1 MADLSVDIGR
11 LKLKN
16 PVILASG
23 TCGVEL
29 QKFTDLSKLG
39 AIITKTVT
47 LNPRKGNLPPRIF
60 ETHCGMLNS
69 IGLENP
75 GVDVFIAEKLPE
87 FMALKTKVIVS
98 IAGETFS
105 AFVKVARKLD
115 DTQVDAL
122 EINVSCPN
130 VEKGGVEF
138 SNKES
143 VYRLAKDI
151 KKVTSKPVIIKLSPN
166 VGNLEEVAMSAED
179 GGADA
184 VSLINTLYGLAI
196 DVDTKK
202 PQLGG
207 VTGGL
212 SGPCIKPVALYYV
225 YKVKEIV
232 NIPVIG
238 IGGISSANDALEFL
252 VVGASAVEIGT
263 ANFINP
269 NIGLE
274 IVEGLNSYC
283 DKNKINK
290 LTEIINSKAF

>member
-1 MADLSVDIGR
+1 MVDLSVDIGN
-11 LKLKN
+11 LELKN

-23 TCGVEL
+23 TCGPEL
-29 QKFTDLSKLG
+29 QRFTNLSRLG

-47 LNPRKGNLPPRIF
+47 LNPRVGNPPPRTF

-75 GVDVFIAEKLPE
+75 GIDAFIAEKLPE
-87 FMALKTKVIVS
+87 FMTLNTKVIVS
-98 IAGETFS
+98 IAGDTFS
-105 AFVKVARKLD
+105 SYVEVARKLD
-115 DTQVDAL
+115 DTKADAL

-138 SNKES
+138 GDKES
-143 VYRLAKDI
+143 VYRLAKEI
-151 KKVTSKPVIIKLSPN
+151 KEVTSKPIIMKLSPN
-166 VGNLEEVAMSAED
+166 VGKLEEVAISAEN

-184 VSLINTLYGLAI
+184 VSLINTLYGLAV
-196 DVDTKK
+196 DVDTKE

-212 SGPCIKPVALYYV
+212 SGPCIKPVALYYL
-225 YKVKEIV
+225 YKVKEAINV
-232 NIPVIG
+232 PVIG
-238 IGGISSANDALEFL
+238 MGGISSTSDALEFL
-252 VVGASAVEIGT
+252 IVGASAIEIGT

-269 NIGLE
+269 NIGVE

-290 LTEIINSKAF
+290 LAEIINSRAF

>member
-1 MADLSVDIGR
+1 MAALSVDIGSLR
-11 LKLKN
+11 LKN

-23 TCGVEL
+23 TCGPEL
-29 QKFTDLSKLG
+29 QRFTDLSRLG

-47 LNPRKGNLPPRIF
+47 LNPRVGNPPPRTF

-75 GVDVFIAEKLPE
+75 GIDAFIAEKLPE
-87 FMALKTKVIVS
+87 FMTLNTKVIVS
-98 IAGETFS
+98 IAGDTFS
-105 AFVKVARKLD
+105 SYVEVARKLD
-115 DTQVDAL
+115 NTKADAL

-138 SNKES
+138 GDKES
-143 VYRLAKDI
+143 VYRLAKEI
-151 KKVTSKPVIIKLSPN
+151 KEVTSKPIIMKLSPN
-166 VGNLEEVAMSAED
+166 VGKLEEVAISAEN

-196 DVDTKK
+196 DVDTKE

-207 VTGGL
+207 ITGGL
-212 SGPCIKPVALYYV
+212 SGPCIKPIALYYV
-225 YKVKEIV
+225 YKVKEAINV
-232 NIPVIG
+232 PVIG
-238 IGGISSANDALEFL
+238 MGGISSTSDALEFL
-252 VVGASAVEIGT
+252 LVGASAVEIGT

-269 NIGLE
+269 NIGME

-283 DKNKINK
+283 NKNKINR